1 MSEYERRAA
10 LAEIR
15 PPQPGPEVQLHS
27 YRYPSPEPDE
37 EELRTEPASIPHT
50 VDPEEHTVRDPRKQ
64 REPIE
69 RSVYLK
75 IPDFANLHLK
85 KLCGPVAIPLELIPN
100 GSVSDPRRGALPTN
114 SWFLVPAF
122 GLGRGYQQ
130 GTSKRAQ
137 RRRIKREDLLNK
149 SVENLSII
157 VPANVLTH
165 VFVNLVEIMP

>member
-85 KLCGPVAIPLELIPN
+85 KLCGPVAIPL
-100 GSVSDPRRGALPTN
+100 
-114 SWFLVPAF
+114 FLMD
-122 GLGRGYQQ
+122 Q
-130 GTSKRAQ
+130 
-137 RRRIKREDLLNK
+137 
-149 SVENLSII
+149 
-157 VPANVLTH
+157 
-165 VFVNLVEIMP
+165 